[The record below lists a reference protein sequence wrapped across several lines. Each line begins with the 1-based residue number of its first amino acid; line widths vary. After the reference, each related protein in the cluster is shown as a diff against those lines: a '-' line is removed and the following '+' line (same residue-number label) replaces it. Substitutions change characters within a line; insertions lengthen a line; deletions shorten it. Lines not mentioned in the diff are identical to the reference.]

1 MMKRL
6 RMSLS
11 GFSLVELLASA
22 VILSILAVMGVPYAQ
37 TAKDR
42 QVELQLKESLLKI
55 RQAIDLYAYN
65 EYPDKAYPKSIDN
78 DSIRGEDPV
87 GDADGDGIAD
97 DDWDGQVDE
106 DGAPFFPPTL
116 QDLVDKG
123 YLPTIPR
130 DPLYPDPSSDPIGQ
144 WSVTTVTRHI
154 TVLNPDG
161 SKTQVD
167 LTGIVDVHSRSKG
180 IGLTGTP
187 YATW

>member
-1 MMKRL
+1 MRRRIRIKL
-6 RMSLS
+6 PA
-11 GFSLVELLASA
+11 FSLVELLASA
-22 VILSILAVMGVPYAQ
+22 VILSILAVMGVPYMQ

-42 QVELQLKESLLKI
+42 EIELQLKESLLKI

-65 EYPDKAYPKSIDN
+65 EYPDAAYPKSIDN

-106 DGAPFFPPTL
+106 DGAPFYPASL
-116 QDLVDKG
+116 NDLVAKG

-130 DPLYPDPSSDPIGQ
+130 DPLYPDPSADPAAQ
-144 WSVTTVTRHI
+144 WAVTTITRHI
-154 TVLNPDG
+154 NVLKPDG
-161 SKTQVD
+161 SSAPVD
-167 LTGIVDVHSRSKG
+167 LVGIVDVHSKSKG
-180 IGLTGTP
+180 VGLTGTA